1 MGTKEESIEA
11 TEERTKKILQ
21 EKYGLKSFE
30 ERQDDIKSIEQKNK
44 MKMLMKEAKKE
55 ETDIDLFQLIPPP
68 LIKIIDNFL
77 KLGLGISTILFI
89 CAGIGITLEA
99 YSASSGNPLP
109 ENIDRYI
116 TDIIEPN
123 FTLGLLVLLSFSI
136 CLGAFSLAQLGS
148 KGSIYREE

>member
-1 MGTKEESIEA
+1 
-11 TEERTKKILQ
+11 
-21 EKYGLKSFE
+21 
-30 ERQDDIKSIEQKNK
+30 
-44 MKMLMKEAKKE
+44 MLMKEAKKE
-55 ETDIDLFQLIPPP
+55 EDIDLFQLIPSS
-68 LIKIIDNFL
+68 LIKIINNFL
-77 KLGLGISTILFI
+77 KLGLGISTFLFI

-123 FTLGLLVLLSFSI
+123 FTIGLLVLLSFSI

-148 KGSIYREE
+148 KGSIYRKE